1 MPEKREPNTEDLRS
15 MPHLK
20 KMIRSSGPG
29 LLRVGS
35 LLVSITQ
42 FKSRVVWSFE
52 KIRAKIDAV
61 GGEIG

>member
-29 LLRVGS
+29 LVRVGS
-35 LLVSITQ
+35 VLVSIQ
-42 FKSRVVWSFE
+42 FKSRVVWSFG

-61 GGEIG
+61 GGEFG